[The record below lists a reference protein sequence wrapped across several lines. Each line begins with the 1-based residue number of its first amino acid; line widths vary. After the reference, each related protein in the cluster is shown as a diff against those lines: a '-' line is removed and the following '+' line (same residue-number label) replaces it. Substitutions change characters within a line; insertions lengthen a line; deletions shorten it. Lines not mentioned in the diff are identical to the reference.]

1 MVRELPLGGLPRRDF
16 LFGTAA
22 SAAFAAAGCS
32 LLPRARADVG
42 GPFVTLRDGSWL
54 YGHDSGDHDGLGN
67 NPMNHYNVPMSSPLA
82 VADAAYGFG
91 LENVSVCRWGR
102 ADDAYIRQY
111 RDLKRVSWAITGS
124 KQERYPVLLEH
135 NFALLDKMPNLV
147 AFDLDDY
154 FRSPGRGPDERV
166 VIAGRETVVARAGL
180 PYFELKRLSRRM
192 KARGDRKLALQLV
205 VYDYM
210 LREEMRPVFD
220 AVDTVQYWTWCG
232 KDISGL
238 EERFRFYRS
247 LAPGKPTFLGIYM
260 WDYGSRCRLELD
272 FMKSQLKVGFRLWQ
286 RGEIEGF
293 VFHCSNL
300 LNKNLP
306 AAEYAR
312 AWFAEHADAERKASS
327 FHEVEP
333 PPETVE
339 RQGAVVIP
347 DLSVPAAR
355 AVAIRR
361 SLDAS
366 GRRDVPLLVGGD
378 EWMPFTGA
386 TGRQILACGDDRIV
400 IVEPSGR
407 VAWKRE
413 KCPRLACVRICGND
427 IYWSD
432 GSLKRV
438 AFSMAHP
445 ERQQTKLLYKGPT
458 DACDVRGFDFTS
470 EGRIVAAAEKSRMIV
485 ELDGETFVPLVWIKT
500 EKEPIGV
507 RKTRNK
513 TYLVVFADSVEEYD
527 ARGVKTAL
535 WNVDGKP
542 VCDALRLAD
551 GSTLVAA
558 SDEIRAYAADGSFK
572 RVLAAKDVE
581 GTAGGTFSSLQHLST
596 GETVVGVKRAAKTNS
611 PALAAFA
618 VGRDGTVAWR
628 IDSPADAGMFA
639 VQKIQGREE
648 YD

>member
-1 MVRELPLGGLPRRDF
+1 MVHEHTVNGLARRDF
-16 LFGTAA
+16 LLDAA
-22 SAAFAAAGCS
+22 MAATFAVAGCGI
-32 LLPRARADVG
+32 LPRAKAGIG

-67 NPMNHYNVPMSSPLA
+67 NPMNHYNVPMCDPLM
-82 VADAAYGFG
+82 VADAAHGFG

-102 ADDAYIRQY
+102 ADDEYIRQY

-124 KQERYPVLLEH
+124 RQERYPVLLEH

-154 FRSPGRGPDERV
+154 FRSRGPDERV
-166 VIAGRETVVARAGL
+166 RIGGRETVVARAGL
-180 PYFELKRLSRRM
+180 PYFELNRLSRRM
-192 KARGDRKLALQLV
+192 KARRDRDLALQLV

-220 AVDTVQYWTWCG
+220 TVDAIQYWTWCG
-232 KDISGL
+232 KDIAGL

-260 WDYGSRCRLELD
+260 WDYGSRRRLDLD
-272 FMKSQLKVGFRLWQ
+272 FMKRQLKVGFDLWQ
-286 RGEIEGF
+286 RGEVEGF

-306 AAEYAR
+306 PAEYAR

-333 PPETVE
+333 PPETVM
-339 RQGAVVIP
+339 RHGAMVIP

-355 AVAIRR
+355 AVAIRQE
-361 SLDAS
+361 LDSS
-366 GRRDVPLLVGGD
+366 GRKQVPLLVGGD
-378 EWMPFTGA
+378 EWMPFAGV
-386 TGRQILACGDDRIV
+386 TGRQILACGSDRIV

-413 KCPRLACVRICGND
+413 KCMALACVRICGND

-432 GSLKRV
+432 GSLRRV
-438 AFSMAHP
+438 AFSMRPGHNPA
-445 ERQQTKLLYKGPT
+445 ELLYRGPT
-458 DACDVRGFDFTS
+458 DAGDVRGFDFTS
-470 EGRIVAAAEKSRMIV
+470 DGRVVAAAGKSRMIV
-485 ELDGETFVPLVWIKT
+485 ELDSETFVPLVWIMT
-500 EKEPIGV
+500 EKEPYGV
-507 RKTRNK
+507 RKTRNN
-513 TYLVVFADSVEEYD
+513 TFLAVFADSVGEYD
-527 ARGVKTAL
+527 ARGVKIAE
-535 WNVDGKP
+535 WNAGGKP
-542 VCDALRLAD
+542 ISDALRLAD
-551 GSTLVAA
+551 GTTLIAV
-558 SDEIRAYAADGSFK
+558 SDEIRAYAAEGDFK
-572 RVLAAKDVE
+572 CIVRAKDVD
-581 GTAGGTFSSLQHLST
+581 GAAGGTFSSLQRLAT
-596 GETVVGVKRAAKTNS
+596 GEVVVGVKRAA
-611 PALAAFA
+611 PADMPVLAAFA
-618 VGRDGTVAWR
+618 VDRDHRLVWR
-628 IDSPADAGMFA
+628 IDSAVDAGMCA

>member
-1 MVRELPLGGLPRRDF
+1 
-16 LFGTAA
+16 
-22 SAAFAAAGCS
+22 
-32 LLPRARADVG
+32 
-42 GPFVTLRDGSWL
+42 
-54 YGHDSGDHDGLGN
+54 
-67 NPMNHYNVPMSSPLA
+67 
-82 VADAAYGFG
+82 
-91 LENVSVCRWGR
+91 
-102 ADDAYIRQY
+102 
-111 RDLKRVSWAITGS
+111 
-124 KQERYPVLLEH
+124 
-135 NFALLDKMPNLV
+135 
-147 AFDLDDY
+147 
-154 FRSPGRGPDERV
+154 
-166 VIAGRETVVARAGL
+166 
-180 PYFELKRLSRRM
+180 
-192 KARGDRKLALQLV
+192 
-205 VYDYM
+205 
-210 LREEMRPVFD
+210 
-220 AVDTVQYWTWCG
+220 
-232 KDISGL
+232 
-238 EERFRFYRS
+238 
-247 LAPGKPTFLGIYM
+247 
-260 WDYGSRCRLELD
+260 
-272 FMKSQLKVGFRLWQ
+272 
-286 RGEIEGF
+286 
-293 VFHCSNL
+293 
-300 LNKNLP
+300 
-306 AAEYAR
+306 
-312 AWFAEHADAERKASS
+312 
-327 FHEVEP
+327 
-333 PPETVE
+333 
-339 RQGAVVIP
+339 
-347 DLSVPAAR
+347 
-355 AVAIRR
+355 
-361 SLDAS
+361 
-366 GRRDVPLLVGGD
+366 
-378 EWMPFTGA
+378 MPFTGA

-413 KCPRLACVRICGND
+413 KCPCLACVRICGND

-445 ERQQTKLLYKGPT
+445 GRTQAKILYKGPT

-527 ARGVKTAL
+527 ARGVKTAG
-535 WNVDGKP
+535 WHAGGKP

-572 RVLAAKDVE
+572 CALAAKDVE
-581 GTAGGTFSSLQHLST
+581 GTAGGAFSSLQHLST